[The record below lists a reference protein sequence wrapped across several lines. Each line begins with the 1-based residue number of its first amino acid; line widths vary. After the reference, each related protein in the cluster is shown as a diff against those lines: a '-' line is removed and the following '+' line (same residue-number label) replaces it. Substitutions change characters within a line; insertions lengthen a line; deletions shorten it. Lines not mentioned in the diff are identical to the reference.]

1 MLKPTRR
8 FQMLTFCVALLVG
21 LCVANS
27 FAQPPAKFSGSYTL
41 NPDLAKL
48 RGTTISLRIEQTAK
62 TLEITREEAGKKT
75 VSTYPVDGTDGVYT
89 TATGLVGKGH
99 IAIKGNDLVIDT
111 FVTADADGEKIRFHT
126 HETWSLGLGGK
137 VLTMHVDTDSPD
149 IPAAELA
156 TVIHPFDLIFDRQE

>member
-1 MLKPTRR
+1 MLKLMRR
-8 FQMLTFCVALLVG
+8 FPPLALCAVILVSCLG
-21 LCVANS
+21 FNVSAQSPAN
-27 FAQPPAKFSGSYTL
+27 FSGSYVL
-41 NPDLAKL
+41 NPDIAKL
-48 RGTTISLRIEQTAK
+48 RGTPISLRIEQTAK

-75 VSTYPVDGTDGVYT
+75 VSTYPVDGTDGLYT

-111 FVTADADGEKIRFHT
+111 FVTANADGEKIRFHT

-156 TVIHPFDLIFDRQE
+156 TVIHPFDLIFDRKE